1 MLYFTCG
8 AWCRGWCASDAVWE
22 SVCVKFHL
30 GFPLWWESWSPYLGV
45 EMWIPHGLSHPH
57 RDNAELYQ
65 REGDK
70 ETALTNWV
78 LGTDVNEVFAHV
90 RTVKREELVRAPP
103 ILHSCLIYNCS
114 VLEPNCPP
122 LCYGKGTF
130 CHGIPWVASKQGIKI
145 KSQQVTSCSTIN
157 WYHTSY
163 HIIWRIYY
171 NTAIEN
177 Y

>member
-1 MLYFTCG
+1 MLSCT
-8 AWCRGWCASDAVWE
+8 RGREIKRLLWQTGYLVQMWMKCLHIWGQWRE
-22 SVCVKFHL
+22 KSV
-30 GFPLWWESWSPYLGV
+30 
-45 EMWIPHGLSHPH
+45 
-57 RDNAELYQ
+57 
-65 REGDK
+65 
-70 ETALTNWV
+70 
-78 LGTDVNEVFAHV
+78 
-90 RTVKREELVRAPP
+90 VRAPP

-122 LCYGKGTF
+122 LCYGNRTF

-171 NTAIEN
+171 NTTIEIIINTNKVIHKLRFYHYQNRANYNIVGGIMNYIYMYPTIMIYNHAIICMIG
-177 Y
+177 